1 MPTNRTHAETLV
13 HCLDQYLAVREAVQA
28 GTMVNA
34 KSALDQTRGFLVLAI
49 EMMLN
54 ELVEE

>member
-1 MPTNRTHAETLV
+1 
-13 HCLDQYLAVREAVQA
+13 VREAVQA
-28 GTMVNA
+28 GTMVDP